1 MLRKAEH
8 AAAQTLNR
16 HADATCA
23 ARSRPG
29 LPPMR
34 PWPRRWRTPT
44 HTRTRTH
51 PCTHARTHAHAP
63 ARHLDEGGVERHCHG
78 VLEQEQ
84 RVRQRERRGAV
95 LVQHHHRHRRRGE
108 EREPH
113 RALQRRHPG
122 CAGSR
127 FCKPQEVLPTP
138 PQKIAVLKLVSYGR
152 PERKGADSRLPR
164 KGNASTSER
173 HPAIQHTRNGTPAHP
188 QQQATSAPLREGAGQ
203 AAGGLAFAAPRHALC
218 VVCSV

>member
-1 MLRKAEH
+1 
-8 AAAQTLNR
+8 
-16 HADATCA
+16 
-23 ARSRPG
+23 
-29 LPPMR
+29 MR

-84 RVRQRERRGAV
+84 RVRQRERRGTV

-108 EREPH
+108 EWEPH
-113 RALQRRHPG
+113 GALQRRHPG

-127 FCKPQEVLPTP
+127 LVVFQSCRKNRRTKTGQLQETREVR
-138 PQKIAVLKLVSYGR
+138 GR
-152 PERKGADSRLPR
+152 GRTARLPR
-164 KGNASTSER
+164 KGNASTSDR